1 MYKQIMSKEEIQ
13 LLKLIS
19 ADFSSPR
26 VYSKVSALPMPFK
39 LKKKKTLSTIIMII
53 KGKKAKGMPVK
64 LD

>member
-26 VYSKVSALPMPFK
+26 VYSKVSALPMPFN
-39 LKKKKTLSTIIMII
+39 LRKKTLSTIIMII

>member
-26 VYSKVSALPMPFK
+26 VYSKVSALPMPFN
-39 LKKKKTLSTIIMII
+39 LRKKNIVYNNNDNKRKESERD
-53 KGKKAKGMPVK
+53 AS
-64 LD
+64 

>member
-39 LKKKKTLSTIIMII
+39 LKKKNIVYNNNDNKRKESERD
-53 KGKKAKGMPVK
+53 AS
-64 LD
+64 